1 MVPFHSDGQRNQRKP
16 MILRGLS
23 RASYIVIFTLTW
35 AAESRRLSFVHN
47 PSTKFKLVST
57 HHINALLQS
66 PTGQQIVKVSSILR
80 GGASVDDVEEEF
92 EEEDEDEDFDE
103 DEDDDA
109 ALLDDL
115 DDDSLDSAFADGSAM
130 DRLSK
135 MWAKTPPVTK
145 AYLTASFTV
154 AAFGMLFNK
163 NQFPDIML
171 WDTKKVLTRLQLWR
185 PFTSFLNFGPLG
197 LSYVLTVQFVW
208 VYMSTLER
216 LNHNRPYDFWIMLLF
231 GMTSMVIGY
240 PILKLSPRFLGHNL
254 STFLVYIWSRYHEG
268 VEVNM
273 FDMLTVKAELLPW
286 LFLAQTYLLEGE
298 PPILDFLGIIFGH
311 IYHHCKTI
319 GILQAP
325 DSLTAWYEK
334 SDAASSLREL
344 YKPISSDFDAV

>member
-1 MVPFHSDGQRNQRKP
+1 
-16 MILRGLS
+16 MILRIVPS
-23 RASYIVIFTLTW
+23 RAYVVFLMLLW

-47 PSTKFKLVST
+47 PSPKFKLSIL
-57 HHINALLQS
+57 HGSKALSELAKNKQY
-66 PTGQQIVKVSSILR
+66 GEVASILR
-80 GGASVDDVEEEF
+80 GGSSADDMDYDF
-92 EEEDEDEDFDE
+92 EDEDEDF
-103 DEDDDA
+103 EDDDEDA
-109 ALLDDL
+109 DLFDDL
-115 DDDSLDSAFADGSAM
+115 DDDSMDSAFADGSM
-130 DRLSK
+130 SDRLSK
-135 MWAKTPPVTK
+135 TWGKTPPVTK
-145 AYLTASFTV
+145 AYLTASFAV

-216 LNHNRPYDFWIMLLF
+216 LNHNRPYDFWIMILF

-254 STFLVYIWSRYHEG
+254 STFMVYIWSRYHEG

-273 FDMLTVKAELLPW
+273 FEMLTVKAELLPW
-286 LFLAQTYLLEGE
+286 VFLAQTYLLEGE
-298 PPILDFLGIIFGH
+298 PPILDLLGIVFGH
-311 IYHHCKTI
+311 IYHHCKTV
-319 GILQAP
+319 GILRAP
-325 DSLTAWYEK
+325 DSFIAWYEK
-334 SDAASSLREL
+334 SDAAAGIREL